1 MGFVAERFGYCAVIV
16 GIVGLGLIGGSLAKA
31 YKAHDGVIVYGAD
44 TDGSILS
51 FAQVAGAIDGVLDG
65 ETIGLCDCILIAV
78 SPKAAI
84 EYLEGAA
91 QMISRNTVVFD
102 CCGVK
107 RFVCER
113 CFKIAE
119 ENGFTFVGTHP
130 MAGTHNSGFKYSRAD
145 LFKGA
150 VMVLVPP
157 VYDDIELLSRVET
170 LLKPVGFGRL
180 TVTTAEKHDEIIAFT
195 SQMAHVVSN
204 AYIKSPTA
212 TAHKGVSAGS
222 YKDLTRVARLNP
234 DMWAELFL
242 ENGDTLA
249 GELDFFI
256 NSLVKYRDAIVKGD
270 FVKLRDM
277 LDEGS
282 RLKKEIDGR

>member
-1 MGFVAERFGYCAVIV
+1 MTV

-31 YKAHDGVIVYGAD
+31 YKQNDDVTVYG
-44 TDGSILS
+44 TDIDASIID
-51 FAQVAGAIDGVLDG
+51 FAVVAGAIDGTLD
-65 ETIGLCDCILIAV
+65 ENTTGLCDAILIAIN
-78 SPKAAI
+78 PIAAI

-91 QMISRNTVVFD
+91 PMISPETVVFD

-107 RFVCER
+107 RNVCKR
-113 CFKIAE
+113 CFEIAAAR
-119 ENGFTFVGTHP
+119 GFTFIGAHP

-145 LFKGA
+145 LFHGA

-157 VYDDIELLSRVET
+157 VYDDIGLLGRAET
-170 LLKPVGFGRL
+170 LLKPVGFKRL

-212 TAHKGVSAGS
+212 AAHKGVSAGS
-222 YKDLTRVARLNP
+222 YRDLTRVAKLNP

-242 ENGDTLA
+242 ENKDELVK
-249 GELDFFI
+249 ELDFFI
-256 NSLVKYRDAIVKGD
+256 GTLGSYRDAIAGGETD
-270 FVKLRDM
+270 ELREM
-277 LDEGS
+277 LFEGA
-282 RLKKEIDGR
+282 RLKKEIDGV

>member
-1 MGFVAERFGYCAVIV
+1 MKV

-31 YKAHDGVIVYGAD
+31 YKAHEGITVFGAD

-51 FAQVAGAIDGVLDG
+51 FAQVAGTVDGELDG
-65 ETIGLCDCILIAV
+65 ETIGLCDCILIAI

-84 EYLEGAA
+84 EFLEGRAG
-91 QMISRNTVVFD
+91 MISSETIVFD

-107 RFVCER
+107 QYVCER

-119 ENGFTFVGTHP
+119 EHGFTFVGTHP
-130 MAGTHNSGFKYSRAD
+130 MAGTHNSGFKHSRAD

-150 VMVLVPP
+150 SMVIVPP
-157 VYDDIELLSRVET
+157 VYDDIELFSRVET

-212 TAHKGVSAGS
+212 TAHKGLSAGS

-242 ENGDTLA
+242 ENGDILA
-249 GELDFFI
+249 RELDFFI
-256 NSLVKYRDAIVKGD
+256 DSLSKYRDAIAGGD
-270 FVKLRDM
+270 FKALRDM

-282 RLKKEIDGR
+282 RLKKEIDGG

>member
-1 MGFVAERFGYCAVIV
+1 MTV

-31 YKAHDGVIVYGAD
+31 YKANEGITVYGTD
-44 TDGSILS
+44 TDRSVLD
-51 FAQVAGAIDGVLDG
+51 FAQIAGAIDGALDDR
-65 ETIGLCDCILIAV
+65 TIRLCDCILIAV
-78 SPKAAI
+78 NPKAAI

-91 QMISRNTVVFD
+91 PVISRETIVFD

-113 CFKIAE
+113 CFEIAATH
-119 ENGFTFVGTHP
+119 GFTFVGTHP

-157 VYDDIELLSRVET
+157 VYDDIELLSRAEV
-170 LLKPVGFGRL
+170 LLKPVGFRRL
-180 TVTTAEKHDEIIAFT
+180 TVTTAEKHDEVIAFT
-195 SQMAHVVSN
+195 SQLAHVVSN

-222 YKDLTRVARLNP
+222 YRDLTRVARMNA

-242 ENGDTLA
+242 ENSGALVK
-249 GELDFFI
+249 ELDI
-256 NSLVKYRDAIVKGD
+256 LIGTLGKYRKAIDEGS
-270 FVKLRDM
+270 FEELRDM

-282 RLKKEIDGR
+282 RLKKEIDGA